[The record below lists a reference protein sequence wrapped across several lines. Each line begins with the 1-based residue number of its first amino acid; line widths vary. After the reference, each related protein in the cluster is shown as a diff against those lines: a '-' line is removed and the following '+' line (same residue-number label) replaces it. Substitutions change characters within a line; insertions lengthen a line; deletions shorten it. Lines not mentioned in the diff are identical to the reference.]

1 MATGF
6 RSARHQRLAELLA
19 HHRELSGLHQS
30 QVAARLGRH
39 QPFIA
44 NIESGQ
50 RRVDVPELLAIAAI
64 IGLDPHLAI
73 DELLRL
79 EE

>member
-1 MATGF
+1 MAATF

-19 HHRELSGLHQS
+19 HYRELAGLHQS
-30 QVAARLGRH
+30 QVAALLGRH

-73 DELLRL
+73 DELLKI
-79 EE
+79 ED